1 MKTAILLAGALLF
14 AAGHAA
20 QAADS
25 AIDEMNMGLS
35 KTTVFDTPTPVS
47 FEYGNAAPKKSEV
60 LPRAW
65 EGAPPQISH
74 RIDEFLPI
82 TAEDNQCLEC
92 HEIPKYIGRAKKGK
106 SPMPRDHY
114 VDLRSSSDEMSDEIV
129 GARFV
134 CTQCHVPQ
142 TDAPPLVE
150 NTFGAGE

>member
-1 MKTAILLAGALLF
+1 MKTLILLAGALLF
-14 AAGHAA
+14 AAGSAA
-20 QAADS
+20 RADDA

-47 FEYGNAAPKKSEV
+47 FEYAGAEPKKSQV

-82 TAEDNQCLEC
+82 TADDNQCLEC
-92 HEIPKYIGRAKKGK
+92 HEIPKYIGKAKKGK

-114 VDLRSSSDEMSDEIV
+114 VDLRSSSDEMSDEV
-129 GARFV
+129 AGARFV

-142 TDAPPLVE
+142 SDAPALVE
-150 NTFGAGE
+150 NTFGAGK